1 MKKTY
6 SAVGKVVSNVIKSFQ
21 LSRKRGEKLGRSGP
35 LQELVAHQKEFCINW
50 VNRSMAWCEIGSGYW
65 M

>member
-21 LSRKRGEKLGRSGP
+21 LSRKRREKLGRNKQWSVTRASGTP
-35 LQELVAHQKEFCINW
+35 KRILYKLGESKHGLV
-50 VNRSMAWCEIGSGYW
+50 
-65 M
+65 

>member
-21 LSRKRGEKLGRSGP
+21 LSRKRGEKLGRNKQWSVTGATKKNS
-35 LQELVAHQKEFCINW
+35 V
-50 VNRSMAWCEIGSGYW
+50 
-65 M
+65 

>member
-21 LSRKRGEKLGRSGP
+21 LSRKRGEKLGRNKWSVTGASGTP
-35 LQELVAHQKEFCINW
+35 KRILYKLGESKHGLV
-50 VNRSMAWCEIGSGYW
+50 
-65 M
+65 